1 METNGIRFGPAGN
14 CEAFHA
20 AGYKATEQVFAFLAT
35 WGLHAYEYQCGRGVR
50 LSERSAAAIR
60 QQAEQYGVRVSLH
73 APYFI
78 SLASAEEEK
87 RENSIRYILD
97 SARAVTALGGDRI
110 VVHPGGLGGCS
121 RPEATALAA
130 ETLKKA
136 QQALDEAGL
145 GEVHICPEVM
155 GKLNQLGDLEEVLT
169 FCGVDERFL
178 PCVDFGHL
186 NSRTGGSL
194 DSREAYAAVLDRI
207 GAALGEERLRRFHIH
222 FSKIEYTTG
231 GEKRHL
237 TFADDRF
244 GPEPAPLMELL
255 AERGLAPTVICE
267 SAGTQT
273 ADAAAMQTLFTRFS
287 EENGVSQKKNL
298 EKT

>member
-87 RENSIRYILD
+87 RKNSIRYILD

-110 VVHPGGLGGCS
+110 VVHPGGLGGRS

-237 TFADDRF
+237 TFADTRF

-255 AERGLAPTVICE
+255 AERALTPTVICE

-287 EENGVSQKKNL
+287 EENGVSQKKNS